1 MTLQYSTYI
10 YTYIPHKTPVI
21 WHLGKNLSCTWTKM
35 KTMENVIS
43 MKYFLPHQLQQHI
56 KLEGNALPFYPEFF
70 QRWINICSP
79 LYNVR
84 KIDIVE
90 LYYSPLDLKK
100 RPVFQK
106 CKNEI
111 YRLIELDYGEML
123 NSDMNNLICI
133 KSSWMI
139 LRFWY
144 QQLFSFMYFPKI
156 YDRFTRLH

>member
-21 WHLGKNLSCTWTKM
+21 WHLGKNLSYTWTKM
-35 KTMENVIS
+35 KTMENVTS

-56 KLEGNALPFYPEFF
+56 KLEGNALPFYPEFSYH
-70 QRWINICSP
+70 WINICSP

-123 NSDMNNLICI
+123 NIIISN
-133 KSSWMI
+133 
-139 LRFWY
+139 
-144 QQLFSFMYFPKI
+144 
-156 YDRFTRLH
+156 